1 MLYTSG
7 KCGQGG
13 WECCTKSAAAVVA
26 GCRKV
31 VVEKLTFVVKYI
43 DDTLDQSPK
52 KKIKHHIFG
61 YTQSSDG

>member
-1 MLYTSG
+1 M
-7 KCGQGG
+7 
-13 WECCTKSAAAVVA
+13 ECCTKSAAAVVA

-52 KKIKHHIFG
+52 KKLNITSLGIHNLPTVENCSPTLYCEKC
-61 YTQSSDG
+61 